1 MQFSFSESLD
11 SLSYIPVSS
20 KYQQTLNCS
29 TACRLTVWAC
39 PSKMSGMMN
48 GRVYIYYTMEEIC
61 DGLNRGRDKAMKLL
75 ADKILPTAKEWQG

>member
-1 MQFSFSESLD
+1 
-11 SLSYIPVSS
+11 
-20 KYQQTLNCS
+20 
-29 TACRLTVWAC
+29 
-39 PSKMSGMMN
+39 MN